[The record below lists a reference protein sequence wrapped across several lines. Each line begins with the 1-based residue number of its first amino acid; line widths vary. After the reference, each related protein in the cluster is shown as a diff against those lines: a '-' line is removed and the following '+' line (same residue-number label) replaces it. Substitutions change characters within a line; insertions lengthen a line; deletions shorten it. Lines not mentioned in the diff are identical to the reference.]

1 MKNYQIKSIAL
12 MHHKSARAVELAT
25 NGDLEAAREL
35 IDELRFLRA
44 VFTTKLELQKDSH
57 SDVHDE
63 TDGSKSLAVQVGE
76 LNENLETI
84 FQWIN
89 KIQQEFSFEELIK
102 SNEGI
107 NIYLDSQIPAIWNW
121 LEDVIILPN
130 DHEGQFSGSLEARG
144 QKKIIILNS
153 GQSGRN
159 TRYIESTDD
168 ASPALADWV
177 DDPVGRQIFITTSP
191 RATRDEALLK
201 EIQEIFL
208 GFITRDNTKR
218 KFSRRWALQQVTN
231 LAKII
236 SNKNI
241 LDLAP
246 LLAGKKCIIVSPG
259 PSLKKNI
266 ALLKDQTTTQQHVII
281 AAVQACPA
289 LLENNITPD
298 FVMVIDP
305 QDLSNG
311 LDGTDCSKIS
321 GLIIG
326 DTCHPSFYDKPFQN
340 IFSYFSFRPALNTAE
355 IMATE
360 QITLFGGS
368 VTVAAAFL
376 AAKLGAHEIS
386 LIGSDLSFETERYS
400 GAYTNKHDDPLIFS
414 DEVVQNQISVPGYFG
429 GDVKTLPNYLMFKRE
444 LEELAGV
451 WGDAVRLNNCTEGG
465 AYIEGFSHTPL
476 SEVLADTVGEPKDLY
491 VPKNSQNEISTRLK
505 KLLKALNQERANLN
519 KAKTLAAECLQL
531 AEKVRAPG
539 DQKLPTLNKKEKK
552 LSLLVA
558 NSESLDILCDT
569 EVSAIQR
576 KIGRVNSFDGNIVL
590 SKTMYLVIVEAIE
603 VLRAAISA
611 QIASIQTS
619 SR

>member
-1 MKNYQIKSIAL
+1 MKSYQIKSVAL
-12 MHHKSARAVELAT
+12 MHQKSAQAVDLAT
-25 NGDLEAAREL
+25 SGDLEAAREL

-44 VFTTKLELQKDSH
+44 VFTTKLELQKDDQSH
-57 SDVHDE
+57 IDEE
-63 TDGSKSLAVQVGE
+63 TDNSKSFAAQVGE
-76 LNENLETI
+76 LNDNLETI
-84 FQWIN
+84 FQWID

-102 SNEGI
+102 SKEGI
-107 NIYLDSQIPAIWNW
+107 NVYLDSQIPAIWNW

-130 DHEGQFSGSLEARG
+130 DYESQFSVALEARG
-144 QKKIIILNS
+144 QKKIVILS
-153 GQSGRN
+153 PGQNRES

-191 RATRDEALLK
+191 TAIRDEVLLK
-201 EIQEIFL
+201 EIREIFL

-246 LLAGKKCIIVSPG
+246 LLAGQKCIIVSPG

-266 ALLKDQTTTQQHVII
+266 ALLKDQTTAQKHVIV

-289 LLENNITPD
+289 LLEHSITPD

-311 LDGTDCSKIS
+311 LDGTDCSKIA

-340 IFSYFSFRPALNTAE
+340 IYSYFSFRPAFSAAE
-355 IMATE
+355 IMSTE

-368 VTVAAAFL
+368 VTVAAVFL
-376 AAKLGAHEIS
+376 AAKLGANEVA
-386 LIGSDLSFETERYS
+386 LVGSDLSFEKEMYS
-400 GAYTNKHDDPLIFS
+400 GGYTNQHVKAPTYP
-414 DEVVQNQISVPGYFG
+414 DEVVKNQISVPGYFG
-429 GDVKTLPNYLMFKRE
+429 GEVKTLPNYLMFKRE

-451 WGDAVRLNNCTEGG
+451 WGDSITLNNCTEGG

-476 SEVLADTVGEPKDLY
+476 SEVLANTVGESKDLY
-491 VPKNSQNEISTRLK
+491 LPKNSQEEISVRLK

-539 DQKLPTLNKKEKK
+539 DQKLPALNKKEKK
-552 LSLLVA
+552 LSLLVS

-576 KIGRVNSFDGNIVL
+576 KIGRVNSFEGNIVL

-603 VLRAAISA
+603 VLRAAISE
-611 QIASIQTS
+611 QITLIQTS